1 MRRKL
6 PNRVAVALPCKTDAH
21 NGMRKAVSFRGL
33 RVGILACERYSRM
46 GVADD
51 REANGTEMS
60 FAGVEAGVLSHAR
73 EHVRKITSG
82 AKENFTVLSRL
93 VPPALRDDYA
103 AVYAFCRIA
112 DDAGDADSRDEAS
125 RARSLANLQA
135 LRDKLRQCAR
145 GQMVSQ
151 SDDPLFVALQQTIR
165 ERQLPA
171 RAFDD
176 LLDAFEQDQ
185 HVSSYATW
193 DVLLYYCQRSA
204 DPVGRLVLALHGEGL
219 DDSPRSRELLACS
232 DCICTALQLTNFW
245 QDVRRDLDE
254 RGRVYIPFEFGGVS
268 HERLREW
275 IAKPRDPSARRRM
288 TDEFRELSRR
298 TWDLYRRGRVMEQM
312 VPVRLAWILWLFRR
326 GGEETLRLVDEGG
339 YTTLWQRPTL
349 SKAARLKLLLRAY
362 WGAIRG
368 VRPPTSDE

>member
-1 MRRKL
+1 M
-6 PNRVAVALPCKTDAH
+6 
-21 NGMRKAVSFRGL
+21 S
-33 RVGILACERYSRM
+33 
-46 GVADD
+46 VADGRD
-51 REANGTEMS
+51 AIGTVGS
-60 FAGVEAGVLSHAR
+60 VTSVDAGVLLHAR
-73 EHVRKITSG
+73 KHVRKITSG

-112 DDAGDADSRDEAS
+112 DDAGDADSRDDAS
-125 RARSLANLQA
+125 RARSLASLQQ
-135 LRDKLRQCAR
+135 LRENIERCAHR
-145 GQMVSQ
+145 TVGAPT
-151 SDDPLFVALQQTIR
+151 DDPLFIALQQTMH
-165 ERQLPA
+165 ERHLPVK
-171 RAFDD
+171 AFHD
-176 LLDAFEQDQ
+176 LLDAFVQDQ
-185 HVSSYATW
+185 HVKSYATW
-193 DVLLYYCQRSA
+193 DELVQYCQRSA

-219 DDSPRSRELLACS
+219 DDSPRSRELRACS

-254 RGRVYIPFEFGGVS
+254 RDRVYIPLEFGGMS

-275 IAKPRDPSARRRM
+275 MARPRDPGARRRM

-298 TWDLYRRGRVMEQM
+298 TWDLYRQGRAIEQM

-339 YTTLWQRPTL
+339 YVTLWQRPTL
-349 SKAARLKLLLRAY
+349 SKPARVRLLLRAY